1 MKMTLRTDE
10 IGHVT
15 LSYDDLILEKRVT
28 RVFMCPLDGGYVR
41 EYRDND
47 WKQVCDKLG
56 NMGQTLT
63 APSRAD
69 LDRVIRREYQ
79 AMRRSH
85 CRELGDR
92 AVIAFLTSRT
102 THRNH

>member
-1 MKMTLRTDE
+1 MKMTLKTDE

-47 WKQVCDKLG
+47 WKQVCDKLS
-56 NMGQTLT
+56 NMGQTLR
-63 APSRAD
+63 ASSRAE
-69 LDRVIRREYQ
+69 LPGVIRREYQ
-79 AMRRSH
+79 AMRR
-85 CRELGDR
+85 RDFRDLGDHG
-92 AVIAFLTSRT
+92 L
-102 THRNH
+102 H

>member
-1 MKMTLRTDE
+1 MKMILKTDE

-47 WKQVCDKLG
+47 WKQVCDKLS

-63 APSRAD
+63 APSRAE
-69 LDRVIRREYQ
+69 LPGVIRREYQ
-79 AMRRSH
+79 AMRRSDF
-85 CRELGDR
+85 RELGDR
-92 AVIAFLTSRT
+92 AVTAVLSRT
-102 THRNH
+102 THHNH